1 MLKSVGKSGITVGQ
15 LARAAAVNVE
25 TVRYYQ
31 RIGLL
36 TMPRRDYG
44 SIRRYL
50 ADDLKRIRFIK
61 RAQKL
66 GFSLDEVALLL
77 GLSDGKHCQ
86 ETKVLAQTRLA
97 VVEEKIADLAAI
109 EKAQGLGCKVF
120 KGQPRMRVPG
130 YRCLDRGRVVTG
142 CLWSVRISL
151 RTSAHAPRTHHGP
164 APRTYGAPF
173 A

>member
-1 MLKSVGKSGITVGQ
+1 MSKHTTTAGITVSQ

-36 TMPRRDYG
+36 PLPRRNFG

-50 ADDLKRIRFIK
+50 ADDLKRVRFVK

-77 GLSDGKHCQ
+77 GLSDGRHCA
-86 ETKVLAQTRLA
+86 ETKALAETRLA
-97 VVEEKIADLAAI
+97 VVEEKIADLEAI
-109 EKAQGLGCKVF
+109 RQALKGLVAKCSKGSRGC
-120 KGQPRMRVPG
+120 
-130 YRCLDRGRVVTG
+130 G
-142 CLWSVRISL
+142 CPVIDALIEEES
-151 RTSAHAPRTHHGP
+151 
-164 APRTYGAPF
+164 
-173 A
+173 

>member
-1 MLKSVGKSGITVGQ
+1 MLKPLADSGITVGQ

-36 TMPRRDYG
+36 PLPGRDYG

-77 GLSDGKHCQ
+77 GLSDGRHC
-86 ETKVLAQTRLA
+86 AQTKALAEKKLA
-97 VVEEKIADLAAI
+97 VV
-109 EKAQGLGCKVF
+109 
-120 KGQPRMRVPG
+120 R
-130 YRCLDRGRVVTG
+130 
-142 CLWSVRISL
+142 
-151 RTSAHAPRTHHGP
+151 
-164 APRTYGAPF
+164 
-173 A
+173 

>member
-1 MLKSVGKSGITVGQ
+1 MLKPVAGSGITVGQ
-15 LARAAAVNVE
+15 LARAAAVSVE

-36 TMPRRDYG
+36 PMPRRDYG
-44 SIRRYL
+44 SVRRYC

-97 VVEEKIADLAAI
+97 VVEEKIADLEAI
-109 EKAQGLGCKVF
+109 EKALKGLVAKCSKGSRGC
-120 KGQPRMRVPG
+120 
-130 YRCLDRGRVVTG
+130 G
-142 CLWSVRISL
+142 CPVIDALIEDES
-151 RTSAHAPRTHHGP
+151 
-164 APRTYGAPF
+164 
-173 A
+173 

>member
-1 MLKSVGKSGITVGQ
+1 MSKPPSASGITIGQ

-36 TMPRRDYG
+36 SMPRRDVG

-50 ADDLKRIRFIK
+50 ADDLKRIRFIR

-77 GLSDGKHCQ
+77 GLSDGKHCR
-86 ETKVLAQTRLA
+86 ETRALAEKKLA
-97 VVEEKIADLAAI
+97 VVEEKIADLEAI
-109 EKAQGLGCKVF
+109 KKALEGLVAKCAQGSRGC
-120 KGQPRMRVPG
+120 
-130 YRCLDRGRVVTG
+130 G
-142 CLWSVRISL
+142 CPVIDALTEEES
-151 RTSAHAPRTHHGP
+151 
-164 APRTYGAPF
+164 
-173 A
+173 

>member
-1 MLKSVGKSGITVGQ
+1 MLKPPGKSGITVGQ

-36 TMPRRDYG
+36 PLPGRDYG

-77 GLSDGKHCQ
+77 GLSDGRHC
-86 ETKVLAQTRLA
+86 AQTRVLA
-97 VVEEKIADLAAI
+97 EKKLTVVEEKIADLEAI
-109 EKAQGLGCKVF
+109 QKALKGLVAKCSKGSRGC
-120 KGQPRMRVPG
+120 
-130 YRCLDRGRVVTG
+130 G
-142 CLWSVRISL
+142 CPIIDVLIEDES
-151 RTSAHAPRTHHGP
+151 
-164 APRTYGAPF
+164 
-173 A
+173 

>member
-1 MLKSVGKSGITVGQ
+1 MLKPLAESGITVGQ

-36 TMPRRDYG
+36 SLPSRDYG

-77 GLSDGKHCQ
+77 GLSDGKHC
-86 ETKVLAQTRLA
+86 AQTRVLAEKKLA

-109 EKAQGLGCKVF
+109 RSALKSLVAKCSKGSRGC
-120 KGQPRMRVPG
+120 
-130 YRCLDRGRVVTG
+130 G
-142 CLWSVRISL
+142 CAVIDALI
-151 RTSAHAPRTHHGP
+151 ADEP
-164 APRTYGAPF
+164 
-173 A
+173 

>member
-1 MLKSVGKSGITVGQ
+1 MLKPLADSGITVGQ

-36 TMPRRDYG
+36 PLPGREYG

-77 GLSDGKHCQ
+77 GLSDGRHC
-86 ETKVLAQTRLA
+86 AQTRVLA
-97 VVEEKIADLAAI
+97 EKKLTVVEEKIADLAAI
-109 EKAQGLGCKVF
+109 QKALKGLVTKCSKGSRGC
-120 KGQPRMRVPG
+120 
-130 YRCLDRGRVVTG
+130 G
-142 CLWSVRISL
+142 CPIIDALIEDES
-151 RTSAHAPRTHHGP
+151 
-164 APRTYGAPF
+164 
-173 A
+173 

>member
-1 MLKSVGKSGITVGQ
+1 MLKPVAGSGITVGQ

-36 TMPRRDYG
+36 PMPRRDYG
-44 SIRRYL
+44 SVRRYC

-97 VVEEKIADLAAI
+97 VVEEKIADLEAI
-109 EKAQGLGCKVF
+109 EKALKGLVAKCSKGSRGC
-120 KGQPRMRVPG
+120 
-130 YRCLDRGRVVTG
+130 G
-142 CLWSVRISL
+142 CPVIDALIEDES
-151 RTSAHAPRTHHGP
+151 
-164 APRTYGAPF
+164 
-173 A
+173 

>member
-1 MLKSVGKSGITVGQ
+1 MLKQITTTGITVGQ

-36 TMPRRDYG
+36 SLPNRNYG

-61 RAQKL
+61 RAQNL

-86 ETKVLAQTRLA
+86 ETKTLAQKKLA

-109 EKAQGLGCKVF
+109 RKALKGLVAKCSKGSRGC
-120 KGQPRMRVPG
+120 
-130 YRCLDRGRVVTG
+130 G
-142 CLWSVRISL
+142 CPVIDALIEEES
-151 RTSAHAPRTHHGP
+151 
-164 APRTYGAPF
+164 
-173 A
+173 

>member
-1 MLKSVGKSGITVGQ
+1 MSKPMLEPIRESGITVGQ

-36 TMPRRDYG
+36 PMPRRNYG

-50 ADDLKRIRFIK
+50 AEDLKRIRFIK

-77 GLSDGKHCQ
+77 GLSDGKHCAQ
-86 ETKVLAQTRLA
+86 TKVLAQTRLA
-97 VVEEKIADLAAI
+97 VVEEKITDLVAI
-109 EKAQGLGCKVF
+109 RKALMGLIAKCSTGSRGC
-120 KGQPRMRVPG
+120 
-130 YRCLDRGRVVTG
+130 G
-142 CLWSVRISL
+142 CPVIDALSEEES
-151 RTSAHAPRTHHGP
+151 
-164 APRTYGAPF
+164 
-173 A
+173 

>member
-1 MLKSVGKSGITVGQ
+1 MLKSIGTSGITVGQ

-36 TMPRRDYG
+36 SLPDRDYG

-77 GLSDGKHCQ
+77 GLSDGRHC
-86 ETKVLAQTRLA
+86 AQTKALAEKKLA
-97 VVEEKIADLAAI
+97 VVKEKIADLAAI
-109 EKAQGLGCKVF
+109 QKALKGLVTKCSKGSRGC
-120 KGQPRMRVPG
+120 
-130 YRCLDRGRVVTG
+130 G
-142 CLWSVRISL
+142 CPIIDALIEDES
-151 RTSAHAPRTHHGP
+151 
-164 APRTYGAPF
+164 
-173 A
+173 

>member
-1 MLKSVGKSGITVGQ
+1 MLKLLPKSGITVGQ

-36 TMPRRDYG
+36 SLPGRDYG

-66 GFSLDEVALLL
+66 GFSLEEVALLL
-77 GLSDGKHCQ
+77 GLSDGKHCA
-86 ETKVLAQTRLA
+86 ETRVLAQKKLA
-97 VVEEKIADLAAI
+97 VVEEKIADLEAI
-109 EKAQGLGCKVF
+109 QKALKGLVAKCSRGSRGC
-120 KGQPRMRVPG
+120 
-130 YRCLDRGRVVTG
+130 G
-142 CLWSVRISL
+142 CPVIDALIEDES
-151 RTSAHAPRTHHGP
+151 
-164 APRTYGAPF
+164 
-173 A
+173 

>member
-1 MLKSVGKSGITVGQ
+1 MLNSIAKSGITVGQ

-36 TMPRRDYG
+36 PMPRRDYG

-50 ADDLKRIRFIK
+50 PDDLKRIRFIK

-77 GLSDGKHCQ
+77 GLSDGRHCA

-97 VVEEKIADLAAI
+97 LVEEKITDLIAI
-109 EKAQGLGCKVF
+109 QQALKGLVAKCSKGSRGC
-120 KGQPRMRVPG
+120 
-130 YRCLDRGRVVTG
+130 G
-142 CLWSVRISL
+142 CPIIDALIEDES
-151 RTSAHAPRTHHGP
+151 
-164 APRTYGAPF
+164 
-173 A
+173 

>member
-1 MLKSVGKSGITVGQ
+1 MLKSLGKSGITVGQ

-36 TMPRRDYG
+36 PLPGRAFG

-50 ADDLKRIRFIK
+50 ADDLKRVRFIK

-77 GLSDGKHCQ
+77 GLSDGRHCA
-86 ETKVLAQTRLA
+86 ETRVLAETRLA

-109 EKAQGLGCKVF
+109 RKALKGLVAKCTKGSRGC
-120 KGQPRMRVPG
+120 
-130 YRCLDRGRVVTG
+130 G
-142 CLWSVRISL
+142 CPVIDALIEDES
-151 RTSAHAPRTHHGP
+151 
-164 APRTYGAPF
+164 
-173 A
+173 

>member
-1 MLKSVGKSGITVGQ
+1 MSKQATTTGITVGQ

-36 TMPRRDYG
+36 PMPRRDYG
-44 SIRRYL
+44 SIRRYM

-77 GLSDGKHCQ
+77 GLSDGRHCA
-86 ETKVLAQTRLA
+86 ETKALAQTRLA

-109 EKAQGLGCKVF
+109 RQALKGLVAKCSKGSRGC
-120 KGQPRMRVPG
+120 
-130 YRCLDRGRVVTG
+130 G
-142 CLWSVRISL
+142 CPVIDALIEDES
-151 RTSAHAPRTHHGP
+151 
-164 APRTYGAPF
+164 
-173 A
+173 